1 MESCHQQINM
11 CKISEVTV
19 KDLSKINEIEN
30 QLNLNKTKLNFFNQT
45 SSNKN
50 FKFIKLVSEKQII
63 GFLQFSFNKSDCDII
78 SIGVIQKFQKMGHGK
93 LLVEY
98 LKSLNLKNIF
108 VEVSIN
114 NINAAMFYYNLNF
127 LKIGLRKKYYMN
139 QRSDAILLKLKN
151 VN

>member
-50 FKFIKLVSEKQII
+50 FKFIKLVSENSAALLIFWI
-63 GFLQFSFNKSDCDII
+63 NDFSI
-78 SIGVIQKFQKMGHGK
+78 SLRCFC
-93 LLVEY
+93 
-98 LKSLNLKNIF
+98 
-108 VEVSIN
+108 
-114 NINAAMFYYNLNF
+114 AAE
-127 LKIGLRKKYYMN
+127 KE
-139 QRSDAILLKLKN
+139 A
-151 VN
+151 